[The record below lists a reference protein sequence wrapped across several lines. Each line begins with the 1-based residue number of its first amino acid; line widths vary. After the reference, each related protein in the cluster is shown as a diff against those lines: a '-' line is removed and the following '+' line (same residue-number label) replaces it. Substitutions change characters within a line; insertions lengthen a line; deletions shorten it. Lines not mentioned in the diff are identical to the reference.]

1 MPDDKDLISDFMKQF
16 DEENPETVCDT
27 DDSAENAE
35 PVQESAVSETTV
47 SSQNPNAQLLTVQQ
61 TNQPAKQPTFSLA
74 QSVINYAN
82 GTARCIG
89 KYVQIPNRLDY
100 AYICSDIN
108 CNPYLCIPNQ
118 QTNQYDYIGNIV
130 FEPSGEYA
138 VYQGYQKLGTLCY
151 HSFEDPIW
159 RFVPFTV
166 NAPQQS
172 QSNQYPVPNAQ
183 QPKYTFNNVPPE
195 QTDSITHNVMAYH
208 PQATVEV
215 NFASPTMKSGSPF
228 IPVDELKGI
237 IDILPE

>member
-16 DEENPETVCDT
+16 E
-27 DDSAENAE
+27 DDSPEAAPDNLNSSSEKIE
-35 PVQESAVSETTV
+35 PVQEVTAISESDCPQNQEAPTIQQ
-47 SSQNPNAQLLTVQQ
+47 SSKAENNYPQ
-61 TNQPAKQPTFSLA
+61 TNLA
-74 QSVINYAN
+74 ISVMNAV
-82 GTARCIG
+82 TSATCIG
-89 KYVQIPNRLDY
+89 KYVQILNRPTY
-100 AYICSDIN
+100 AQVICDAN

-138 VYQGYQKLGTLCY
+138 VYQGYQKVGTLRY
-151 HSFEDPIW
+151 HSFEDHVW

-195 QTDSITHNVMAYH
+195 QADSITHNVMAYH

-215 NFASPTMKSGSPF
+215 NFASPTLKSGSPF